1 MGMKETTTQS
11 ALLGMLSLRSWGSYE
26 LVKEMG
32 RNLRYFW
39 PRAESRIY
47 AELNRLKGEKLATS
61 KESSTGER
69 SRQTWSISATGRHA
83 LKAWLRG
90 ESGETTLQCEDLLR
104 IFLAQPE
111 DTRTLASSIQRIRA
125 EAEELSALANIIA
138 HEYQTST
145 APFQERVR
153 ARALVFDFLASWAH
167 MRIEWA
173 KRAQAYLAKL
183 EDLDASAGDRVA
195 VEHIRQRHRALRSP
209 R

>member
-11 ALLGMLSLRSWGSYE
+11 ALLGMLSLRSWPSYE

-47 AELNRLKGEKLATS
+47 AELNRLKSEGLATS
-61 KESSTGER
+61 KESSVGER
-69 SRQTWSISATGRHA
+69 SRQTWSISPAGRHA

-90 ESGETTLQCEDLLR
+90 DRSETTLQCEDLLR

-111 DTRTLASSIQRIRA
+111 DTPTLAGAVQRIRA
-125 EAEELSALANIIA
+125 DAEELATLADRIA
-138 HEYQTST
+138 DEYVSST
-145 APFQERVR
+145 APFQDRVR
-153 ARALVFDFLASWAH
+153 TRALVFDFLASWAH

-173 KRAQAYLAKL
+173 KRAQAHLAKI
-183 EDLDASAGDRVA
+183 EDLDASSGDRVA
-195 VEHIRQRHRALRSP
+195 VEHIQQRHQATR
-209 R
+209 

>member
-69 SRQTWSISATGRHA
+69 SRQTWNISSTDRHA

-104 IFLAQPE
+104 IFL
-111 DTRTLASSIQRIRA
+111 
-125 EAEELSALANIIA
+125 
-138 HEYQTST
+138 
-145 APFQERVR
+145 
-153 ARALVFDFLASWAH
+153 
-167 MRIEWA
+167 
-173 KRAQAYLAKL
+173 
-183 EDLDASAGDRVA
+183 
-195 VEHIRQRHRALRSP
+195 
-209 R
+209 